1 MNPIRWLRQ
10 LPDNVRGI
18 LLITSVMLASII
30 QILDTTIANVALP
43 HMQGSMSATQDQIS
57 WVLTSYI
64 VASAISMP
72 MTGWIAGR
80 FGRKRMLIWSVTGFT
95 TASVLC
101 GMAQTLPQMIA
112 FRMLQGLFGASL
124 VPISQSVLL
133 DTFPVEKHAK
143 AMSIWGLGAMVAPI
157 LGPTVGGW
165 LTEYYNWRWVFYIN
179 LPFGILSF
187 IGIIALVGESPL
199 NLHRRFDIFGF
210 VMLSVCIGAM
220 QMMLDRGQSHYWFSS
235 KEIIAE
241 LVISMLALYMF
252 IVHMFTHDHPFIE
265 LRLFK
270 DRNFPLG
277 LVFIFVVGI
286 ILLATLALLPPYLQS
301 LMGYTVFDAGLI
313 LAPRGGGTMIAMLVA
328 SQLKGRFDPRPVIFL
343 GLCCTA
349 ASLWFMTKFT
359 VDVSTSVIAWTG
371 VLQGMGLG
379 FIFVSLST
387 IAFATLP
394 QELRTEAAS
403 IFNLVRNIGSS
414 IGISIVVSQLADN
427 LQREHAVLT
436 EHITAF
442 NPLLNDPMVTQ
453 IWNTETVQGLAALN
467 GMITQ
472 QAAQLAYIDD
482 FRLIMYM
489 AFLTMPLVFLL
500 KPNLPDAAE
509 AGNAASSKIT
519 AHETMD

>member
-1 MNPIRWLRQ
+1 MNPVRWLRQ

-18 LLITSVMLASII
+18 LLITSVMLASVI

-64 VASAISMP
+64 IASAISMP
-72 MTGWIAGR
+72 MTGWITGR
-80 FGRKRMLIWSVTGFT
+80 FGRKRLLICAVTGFT
-95 TASVLC
+95 GASVLC
-101 GMAQTLPQMIA
+101 GMAQSLPEMIA

-133 DTFPVEKHAK
+133 DTFPIEKHAK

-157 LGPTVGGW
+157 LGPTIGGW

-179 LPFGILSF
+179 VPFGILSL
-187 IGIIALVGESPL
+187 IGVIALVEESPL
-199 NLHRRFDIFGF
+199 NFHRRFDIFGF
-210 VMLSVCIGAM
+210 VLLSTCIGAL
-220 QMMLDRGQSHYWFSS
+220 QMMLDRGQSHYWFAS
-235 KEIIAE
+235 KEIITE
-241 LVISMLALYMF
+241 FVISLLALYMF
-252 IVHMFTHDHPFIE
+252 IVHIFTYDHPFIE
-265 LRLFK
+265 LRLFR

-286 ILLATLALLPPYLQS
+286 ILLATLALLPPFLQS
-301 LMGYTVFDAGLI
+301 LMGYSVFDAGLI
-313 LAPRGGGTMIAMLVA
+313 LAPRGGGTMIAMMVA
-328 SQLKGRFDPRPVIFL
+328 SQLKGRFDPRPVILL

-359 VDVSTSVIAWTG
+359 LDVSTSVLAWTG

-394 QELRTEAAS
+394 QALRTEAAS

-414 IGISIVVSQLADN
+414 IGISLVVSQLADN
-427 LQREHAVLT
+427 IQREHAALAD
-436 EHITAF
+436 HITPF
-442 NPLLNDPMVTQ
+442 NALLNDPMVAQ
-453 IWNTETVQGLAALN
+453 FWNTETVQGLAALN
-467 GMITQ
+467 GVVTL
-472 QAAQLAYIDD
+472 QAAQMAYIDD
-482 FRLIMYM
+482 FRLIMVM
-489 AFLTMPLVFLL
+489 AFLTMPLVLLL
-500 KPNLPDAAE
+500 KPE
-509 AGNAASSKIT
+509 APALDPGGASSPT
-519 AHETMD
+519 PAHQAMD

>member
-1 MNPIRWLRQ
+1 MNPIQRLRQ
-10 LPDNVRGI
+10 LPENVRSI

-64 VASAISMP
+64 IASAISMP

-80 FGRKRMLIWSVTGFT
+80 FGRKRMLIWSVAGFT
-95 TASVLC
+95 LASVLC
-101 GMAQTLPQMIA
+101 GMAQTLPQMII
-112 FRMLQGLFGASL
+112 FRMAQGLFGASL

-143 AMSIWGLGAMVAPI
+143 AMSIWGLGSMVAPI
-157 LGPTVGGW
+157 LGPTIGGW

-187 IGIIALVGESPL
+187 IGVMAFVDESPL
-199 NLHRRFDIFGF
+199 NLHRRFDVFGF
-210 VMLSVCIGAM
+210 FALSVCIGAM
-220 QMMLDRGQSHYWFSS
+220 QLMLDRGQSHYWFEST
-235 KEIIAE
+235 EIIAE
-241 LVISMLALYMF
+241 LIISMVALYLF
-252 IVHMFTHDHPFIE
+252 VVHMFTHDHPFIE
-265 LRLFK
+265 LRLFR

-313 LAPRGGGTMIAMLVA
+313 LAPRGGGTMIAMLIA
-328 SQLKGRFDPRPVIFL
+328 SRLKGRFDPRPIIL
-343 GLCCTA
+343 IGLSCTA
-349 ASLWFMTKFT
+349 ASLWFMTHFT
-359 VDVSTSVIAWTG
+359 IDESASVIAWTG

-414 IGISIVVSQLADN
+414 IGISIVVSQLSDS
-427 LQREHAVLT
+427 LQREHAILT
-436 EHITAF
+436 EHVTPF
-442 NPLLNDPMVTQ
+442 NPMLSLPMVSQ
-453 IWNTETVQGLAALN
+453 IWNTETTQGIAALN
-467 GMITQ
+467 GEVTR

-489 AFLTMPLVFLL
+489 ALLTMPLVLLL
-500 KPNLPDAAE
+500 KPEIPDL
-509 AGNAASSKIT
+509 AGTQSNAPAQPS
-519 AHETMD
+519 HDVMD